1 MKKST
6 EERFWSSVKKTE
18 TCWLWVRSTS
28 KGHGHISVNGKR
40 TKAHRYSLALS
51 GVVVPDDLEVC
62 HSCDVRNCVNPDH
75 LFVGTHQ
82 DNMRDAFN
90 KGITKL
96 PDNRGQY
103 LSARTHCVNGHEYTP
118 ENTIR
123 VGSEG
128 QWRNCRACVQA
139 VKNEYNRRLR
149 ARLRLKSLSKG
160 EGDDGP
166 TKVTTTPNV
175 DSLG

>member
-1 MKKST
+1 MAKRPPP
-6 EERFWSSVKKTE
+6 ERRFWANVNKTE
-18 TCWLWVRSTS
+18 TCWLWAGSLT
-28 KGHGHISVNGKR
+28 KGYGTLGVNGQCVR
-40 TKAHRYSLALS
+40 AHRYSWLLHH
-51 GVVVPDDLEVC
+51 GPVPDGLEVC
-62 HSCDVRNCVNPDH
+62 HKCDVRNCVNPDH

-82 DNMRDAFN
+82 ENMRDAYDKQRYRTPGN
-90 KGITKL
+90 
-96 PDNRGQY
+96 PGQY
-103 LSARTHCVNGHEYTP
+103 LSARTHCINGHEYTP

-149 ARLRLKSLSKG
+149 ARLRLESLAKK

-166 TKVTTTPNV
+166 TTV
-175 DSLG
+175 GR